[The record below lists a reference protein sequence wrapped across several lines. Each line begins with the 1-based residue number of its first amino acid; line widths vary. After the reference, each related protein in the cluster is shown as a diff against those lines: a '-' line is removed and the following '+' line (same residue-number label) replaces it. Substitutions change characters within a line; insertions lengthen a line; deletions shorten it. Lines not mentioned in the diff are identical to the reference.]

1 MALFEQLGQKLAG
14 AGQSAVQQAKN
25 VTDVAKLNN
34 EISSK
39 ERTIAKLYTEI
50 GRTYYDRHKDDPA
63 AEELQTVSEI
73 SALYGEIMRCR
84 ETIKGIKGIV
94 KCPVCGAEVSA
105 ESLFCSACGEK
116 MPPPAM
122 LAQDDM
128 QETKICPNCHASVSG
143 ENKYCIYCGTKM
155 D

>member
-14 AGQSAVQQAKN
+14 AGQNAVQQAKN
-25 VTDVAKLNN
+25 VTDVAKLNS

-39 ERTIAKLYTEI
+39 ERAIAKLYTEI
-50 GRTYYDRHKDDPA
+50 GRIYYDRHKDDPA
-63 AEELQTVSEI
+63 AEELQTISEI
-73 SALYGEIMRCR
+73 SALYGEIIQCQ

-94 KCPVCGAEVSA
+94 KCPVCGADVSV

-116 MPPPAM
+116 MPPVAT
-122 LAQDDM
+122 LTSGDAQEM
-128 QETKICPNCHASVSG
+128 KTCPNCHASVNS
-143 ENKYCIYCGTKM
+143 ENKFCIYCGTKM